1 MYHEPFC
8 NSHIQALA
16 VGTPVLT
23 TDLGIFTETVQN
35 GFNGFRCNTL
45 AEFVKATE
53 QVKSLD
59 PREIATDTY
68 IKYSTDMIRYKYDRY
83 FNRLL
88 TLWND
93 GFYQL

>member
-1 MYHEPFC
+1 M
-8 NSHIQALA
+8 AT
-16 VGTPVLT
+16 GTPVIPS
-23 TDLGIFTETVQN
+23 DLGIFTETVQN